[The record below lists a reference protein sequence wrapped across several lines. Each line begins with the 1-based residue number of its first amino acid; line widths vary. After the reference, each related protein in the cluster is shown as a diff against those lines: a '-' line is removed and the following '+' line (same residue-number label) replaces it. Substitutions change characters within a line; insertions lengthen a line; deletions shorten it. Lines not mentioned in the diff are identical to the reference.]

1 MDHTSS
7 KDSKL
12 KHSTINTDTPV
23 KDDGVKRMPHERD
36 ESPDGLDQKPR
47 GIMKQAAADLA
58 QGLVDTDLR
67 GTPGVAPAAGP
78 PGQAK
83 PQADAADGMR
93 GQVPPHSGDGNG
105 NDNDGKQ

>member
-1 MDHTSS
+1 MDHTIS

-12 KHSTINTDTPV
+12 KHSTTDTDIPV

-36 ESPDGLDQKPR
+36 ESPDGLDRKPR

-58 QGLVDTDLR
+58 QGLVDTDLH

-78 PGQAK
+78 SGQAR
-83 PQADAADGMR
+83 PQEGAADGMR
-93 GQVPPHSGDGNG
+93 DQAPPYPGNG
-105 NDNDGKQ
+105 NDRKQ

>member
-36 ESPDGLDQKPR
+36 ESPDGLDQQPR

-58 QGLVDTDLR
+58 QGLVDTDLHA
-67 GTPGVAPAAGP
+67 TPGAPPAAGP
-78 PGQAK
+78 SGQAK
-83 PQADAADGMR
+83 PQPDAADGMR
-93 GQVPPHSGDGNG
+93 GHVPPAPG
-105 NDNDGKQ
+105 NDNDRIPPPS